1 MDINE
6 PQTNG
11 QVEVLG
17 CEGSGGGSQPSLDR
31 FDRID
36 FSGIFKNVLPRC
48 ALWKWFKSPTTRCER

>member
-36 FSGIFKNVLPRC
+36 FSGIFKIAKVRTVEVVQE
-48 ALWKWFKSPTTRCER
+48 SHDQV